1 MKWCPTSEG
10 VGPWVWFVCEA
21 NNAEAFAAMAG
32 FAAVVVAVATLAM
45 TMRTRIYDDA
55 ERAIRALTSPEIAAA
70 RNVIGRAARAQSI
83 RRRDV
88 DEVRSAIFFVLW
100 ELQRASLI
108 KRRVAPVIN
117 DELVLLYG
125 HMDLIIADLNR
136 VLTAHLDVADA
147 STSIALTN
155 GALGGL
161 KDIKKPWWGRVRE
174 APELVVAP

>member
-1 MKWCPTSEG
+1 MWL
-10 VGPWVWFVCEA
+10 VCEA
-21 NNAEAFAAMAG
+21 NNAEATAAVAG
-32 FAAVVVAVATLAM
+32 FLAGLVALGALGVAY
-45 TMRTRIYDDA
+45 RSRFYDDA
-55 ERAIRALTSPEIAAA
+55 ERAVRALTSSEMAAA

-136 VLTAHLDVADA
+136 VLTAHPDVADA

-155 GALGGL
+155 SALGGL
-161 KDIKKPWWGRVRE
+161 KDIKRPWWGRVRE
-174 APELVVAP
+174 APGLVVAP

>member
-1 MKWCPTSEG
+1 MWCEASGG
-10 VGPWVWFVCEA
+10 VGPWPWLVCEA
-21 NNAEAFAAMAG
+21 SNADATAAVAAFVAAFAAVSALL
-32 FAAVVVAVATLAM
+32 VAY
-45 TMRTRIYDDA
+45 RSRYYDDA
-55 ERAIRALTSPEIAAA
+55 ERAVRALTSSEMAAA

-136 VLTAHLDVADA
+136 VLTAHPDVADA

-161 KDIKKPWWGRVRE
+161 KDIKRPWWGRVRE
-174 APELVVAP
+174 APGLVSAS